1 MTPVM
6 KPIIVTIT
14 GPSSAGK
21 TVLSK
26 ALEQSGFE
34 PLVSTTTRAP
44 RAGEVDGRDYH
55 FVSKEKFLELLNTG
69 GLIEN
74 VEYDS
79 NYYGVQA
86 AVAERAFQQGKPA
99 VLVAEPHGCQQ
110 IHEFCSERGWTAL
123 RVFVNNPIPVL
134 IDRMLKR
141 FFEDVRDLNPDNPA
155 QAQAF
160 QSKVDSHGRRIN
172 KILGQEQEEWV
183 KPAYD
188 GTVKYDL
195 IIDEFN
201 NNQAEVVAMV
211 QDVVAKASAE
221 PSRRSPKP

>member
-1 MTPVM
+1 MTLVM

-26 ALEQSGFE
+26 ELEEHGFE
-34 PLVSTTTRAP
+34 ALVSTTTRAP
-44 RAGEVDGRDYH
+44 RAGEVDGKDYH
-55 FVSKEKFLELLNTG
+55 FVSKDKFLSMLNNG

-86 AVAERAFQQGKPA
+86 SVAEKAFSLGKPA

-110 IHEFCSERGWTAL
+110 IHDLCSERGWTVL
-123 RVFVNNPIPVL
+123 RVFVNNPFPVL

-141 FFEDVRDLNPDNPA
+141 FFEDVRDLDPQNPE
-155 QAQAF
+155 QAKAF
-160 QSKVDSHGRRIN
+160 QAKVDAHGRRID

-183 KPAYD
+183 KPAYN
-188 GTVKYDL
+188 GSVAYDL

-201 NNQAEVVAMV
+201 ENKAEVVERV
-211 QDVVAKASAE
+211 KDLVAKVTAE
-221 PSRRSPKP
+221 PTRRMRP

>member
-1 MTPVM
+1 M
-6 KPIIVTIT
+6 KPIILTIT

-21 TVLSK
+21 TVLSH
-26 ALEQSGFE
+26 ALADAGFA
-34 PLVSTTTRAP
+34 PLVSTTTRTP
-44 RAGEVDGRDYH
+44 RAGEVNGKDYH
-55 FVSKEKFLELLNTG
+55 FVTKERFLEMLHG
-69 GLIEN
+69 GELIEN

-86 AVAERAFQQGKPA
+86 DAAEEAFREGKPA

-110 IHEFCSERGWTAL
+110 IHTLCSERGWKVI
-123 RVFVNNPIPVL
+123 RVFVNNPVPVL

-141 FFEDVRDLNPDNPA
+141 FFDDVRGMDPQHPE

-160 QSKVDSHGRRIN
+160 QARVDAHGRRIN

-188 GTVKYDL
+188 GSVKYDL
-195 IIDEFN
+195 IIDEFH
-201 NNQAEVVAMV
+201 NNQDEVVAMV
-211 QDVVAKASAE
+211 QKVVTEASAE
-221 PSRRSPKP
+221 PPRRPKP